1 MFSSLPDE
9 PFGMI
14 KFILGFGII
23 IYVVWL
29 TTGGMERV
37 ENRDKPFLKEPA
49 PLDSGEVYGPE
60 GL

>member
-9 PFGMI
+9 PLGMI

-49 PLDSGEVYGPE
+49 PLDRGEVYGPE